1 MRTVGDGLVPSRAA
15 ETASPDMGGG
25 AHWRARERGRRG
37 RACPVPLPRKPG
49 VFSAGDRKG
58 RPYDCHASKRVAD
71 LAYAKSSVIGA
82 SLAAIVLL
90 RMGVAA
96 EDESASDPTVA
107 DALVAEADTLEQ
119 ETEPDAVPEGS
130 QPTARGRYN
139 LGLGHFEAGE
149 HEAAAAEF
157 LAARDD
163 AGPDP
168 ELRYRAAFNLGL
180 ALAAQAGFGDFGTDG
195 SVDETA
201 PAAPAQGET
210 EPRDPEQVID
220 TLRQSAAWFND
231 AVRLAPPG
239 DDDARINL
247 ELVSKWILQLAD
259 QLNQGD
265 RLEARLDRLIDD
277 QRGVRDQVR
286 RLLTD
291 IAVEQAGTEP
301 IGFATEFEAL
311 ASRERVLM
319 AEVGDV
325 IDLAAEERLYIEQT
339 PEEQRPPEQQ
349 SRAHQLAAMTS
360 YLERARQSL
369 SDTRRRL
376 RRLEGERGHR
386 RADAALAELKRARE
400 QLQDPITILNAIA
413 RDEQE
418 LSAHTGVLAAFA
430 GGAINLENQSPQWLT
445 DKHLAERQEDIAA
458 RTGGILS
465 RFEAVAASEASTLEQ
480 ADTAGRRVL
489 AAAIEAVPILDD
501 GLAAM
506 RGAIAALESA
516 NPAAALPEQ
525 NRAIAA
531 VARAIELFAD
541 LKSLIEIAYG
551 AQQGVVSLL
560 TPGEEPDD
568 ESLTT
573 ADRVARAGELTA
585 DNQRRID
592 RLKDLLEEE
601 AAAAATEA
609 AEQDEQTRNAVQQRY
624 GLAEDLRVRAREGLD
639 RLASS
644 LDSGAV
650 GDARSSAAETLGHLE
665 DLRRLFFSIV
675 EHVAALLADQ
685 AETHD
690 RTATLQAE
698 SSAAMG
704 DEFAPAVGMVAER
717 QDRHAQVGD
726 QLAAA
731 LAQQADAASAQP
743 NAGAPAA
750 SVDPA
755 AGERLALAAEEV
767 RKAGGRMLSAA
778 TMLADGA
785 RRAATMSPDLEG
797 ALEDQLAAMEH
808 LELALKELV
817 PPQPRQQQQEGDQ
830 QQDDGQQAQ
839 PQPGEDEQ
847 MSQRQAL
854 KRLQAIRDREAER
867 QRQRTAQSADEPVE
881 RDW

>member
-1 MRTVGDGLVPSRAA
+1 MNGT
-15 ETASPDMGGG
+15 
-25 AHWRARERGRRG
+25 G
-37 RACPVPLPRKPG
+37 RAL
-49 VFSAGDRKG
+49 
-58 RPYDCHASKRVAD
+58 
-71 LAYAKSSVIGA
+71 VIGA
-82 SLAAIVLL
+82 SLAAVVFHID
-90 RMGVAA
+90 VAA
-96 EDESASDPTVA
+96 EDESEHDQAVSDGLAT
-107 DALVAEADTLEQ
+107 EADTPEQ
-119 ETEPDAVPEGS
+119 ETEPDVVPEGP

-139 LGLGHFEAGE
+139 RGLLHFEAGE
-149 HEAAAAEF
+149 HEPAAVEF

-180 ALAAQAGFGDFGTDG
+180 ALAAQAGFGEAATGWLA
-195 SVDETA
+195 DET
-201 PAAPAQGET
+201 PPVEPNQSET
-210 EPRDPEQVID
+210 APRDPEQIID

-277 QRGVRDQVR
+277 QRGLRDQVR

-291 IAVEQAGTEP
+291 IEVEQAGTEP

-325 IDLAAEERLYIEQT
+325 IDLAAEERLFIEQT

-400 QLQDPITILNAIA
+400 QLQDPITILNAVA

-418 LSAHTGVLAAFA
+418 LIAHTGVMAAFA
-430 GGAINLENQSPQWLT
+430 GGAINLENQSPEWLT

-465 RFEAVAASEASTLEQ
+465 RFEAVAATEASTLEQ
-480 ADTAGRRVL
+480 ADTAGRRVM

-506 RGAIAALESA
+506 RAAIAALESA

-541 LKSLIEIAYG
+541 VKNLIEIAYG

-560 TPGEEPDD
+560 TPGEETDD
-568 ESLTT
+568 GSLTT

-601 AAAAATEA
+601 AAAATTET

-624 GLAEDLRVRAREGLD
+624 GLAEELRVRARESLGG
-639 RLASS
+639 LASD
-644 LDSGAV
+644 LDDGAV
-650 GDARSSAAETLGHLE
+650 GDARASAAETLGHLE
-665 DLRRLFFSIV
+665 ELRRLFFSIV

-704 DEFAPAVGMVAER
+704 DEFAPAVGMVADR

-743 NAGAPAA
+743 NAASAQPNAASAQPNASGAPTA

-778 TMLADGA
+778 TMMADGA
-785 RRAATMSPDLEG
+785 RRATTMSPDLEP

-808 LELALKELV
+808 LENALRELV
-817 PPQPRQQQQEGDQ
+817 PPQPRQQQQEGEQ

-867 QRQRTAQSADEPVE
+867 QRRRTAQSSDEPVE
-881 RDW
+881 KDW

>member
-1 MRTVGDGLVPSRAA
+1 MNG
-15 ETASPDMGGG
+15 
-25 AHWRARERGRRG
+25 
-37 RACPVPLPRKPG
+37 
-49 VFSAGDRKG
+49 SAK
-58 RPYDCHASKRVAD
+58 
-71 LAYAKSSVIGA
+71 A
-82 SLAAIVLL
+82 SLVGAMLAAVVLQID
-90 RMGVAA
+90 VWA
-96 EDESASDPTVA
+96 EDEAAPDQSVA
-107 DALVAEADTLEQ
+107 DGAAAEADTLEQ
-119 ETEPDAVPEGS
+119 ETEPDVVPEGP

-139 LGLGHFEAGE
+139 LGLLHFEAGE
-149 HEAAAAEF
+149 YEAAAVEF
-157 LAARDD
+157 LAARDN

-180 ALAAQAGFGDFGTDG
+180 ALAAQAGFGEAGTGG
-195 SVDETA
+195 STDEMA
-201 PAAPAQGET
+201 PVAPAQGEL

-277 QRGVRDQVR
+277 QRGLRDQVR

-325 IDLAAEERLYIEQT
+325 IDLAAEERLFIEQT
-339 PEEQRPPEQQ
+339 PEEQRPPEAQ

-418 LSAHTGVLAAFA
+418 LIAHTGVLAAFA

-480 ADTAGRRVL
+480 ADAAGRRVL
-489 AAAIEAVPILDD
+489 AAAIESVPILED

-531 VARAIELFAD
+531 VARAIELFAEV
-541 LKSLIEIAYG
+541 KNLIEIAYG

-560 TPGEEPDD
+560 TPDEEPDD

-573 ADRVARAGELTA
+573 ADRVARAVELTA
-585 DNQRRID
+585 DNQRRIG

-601 AAAAATEA
+601 AAAATTAG
-609 AEQDEQTRNAVQQRY
+609 AERDEQSRNAVEQRY
-624 GLAEDLRVRAREGLD
+624 GLAEELRVRARESLGG
-639 RLASS
+639 LASD
-644 LDSGAV
+644 LDDGAV
-650 GDARSSAAETLGHLE
+650 GEARASAAEALGHLE
-665 DLRRLFFSIV
+665 ELRRLFFSIV

-704 DEFAPAVGMVAER
+704 DEFAPAVGMAADR

-743 NAGAPAA
+743 NAGVAPAA

-755 AGERLALAAEEV
+755 VGERLGKAAEEV

-785 RRAATMSPDLEG
+785 RRATIMSPDLEG

-808 LELALKELV
+808 LENALKELV
-817 PPQPRQQQQEGDQ
+817 PPQQRQQPQDGDQ
-830 QQDDGQQAQ
+830 QQDEGQQAQ

-867 QRQRTAQSADEPVE
+867 QRRRAAQSLEEPVE
-881 RDW
+881 KDW

>member
-1 MRTVGDGLVPSRAA
+1 MNGNGK
-15 ETASPDMGGG
+15 AS
-25 AHWRARERGRRG
+25 A
-37 RACPVPLPRKPG
+37 V
-49 VFSAGDRKG
+49 
-58 RPYDCHASKRVAD
+58 
-71 LAYAKSSVIGA
+71 GA
-82 SLAAIVLL
+82 SLAAVVLYI
-90 RMGVAA
+90 GVAA
-96 EDESASDPTVA
+96 EDEPVPDQAVA
-107 DALVAEADTLEQ
+107 DALAAEADTLAQ
-119 ETEPDAVPEGS
+119 GTQPDVVPEGP

-139 LGLGHFEAGE
+139 LGLQHFEAGE
-149 HEAAAAEF
+149 HEAAAVEF

-180 ALAAQAGFGDFGTDG
+180 ALAAQAGFGEVGADNPA
-195 SVDETA
+195 DEPV
-201 PAAPAQGET
+201 PAVPAQGET
-210 EPRDPEQVID
+210 APRDPQQVID
-220 TLRQSAAWFND
+220 SLRQSAAWFND

-247 ELVSKWILQLAD
+247 ELISKWILQLAD

-277 QRGVRDQVR
+277 QRGLRDQVR
-286 RLLTD
+286 RLLAD
-291 IAVEQAGTEP
+291 ITVEQAGTEP
-301 IGFATEFEAL
+301 IGFATEFEAS

-325 IDLAAEERLYIEQT
+325 IDLAAEERLFIEQT

-400 QLQDPITILNAIA
+400 QLQDPITVLNALA

-430 GGAINLENQSPQWLT
+430 DGAINLERQLPQWLT

-465 RFEAVAASEASTLEQ
+465 RFEAVAASDPSMLEQ
-480 ADTAGRRVL
+480 ADPAGRRVL

-506 RGAIAALESA
+506 RAAIAALESA
-516 NPAAALPEQ
+516 NPAAALPEE

-541 LKSLIEIAYG
+541 VKNLIEIAYG

-585 DNQRRID
+585 DNQRRIG

-601 AAAAATEA
+601 AAAATTEA
-609 AEQDEQTRNAVQQRY
+609 AEQDEETRNAVQQRY
-624 GLAEDLRVRAREGLD
+624 GLAEELRVRTGESLD

-644 LDSGAV
+644 VDRGAV
-650 GDARSSAAETLGHLE
+650 DDARASAAEALGHLE
-665 DLRRLFFSIV
+665 ALRRLFFSIV

-704 DEFAPAVGMVAER
+704 DEFAPAVGMVADR

-731 LAQQADAASAQP
+731 LAQQADAASASPQP
-743 NAGAPAA
+743 DASGAPAP

-755 AGERLALAAEEV
+755 VGERLGKAAEEV

-785 RRAATMSPDLEG
+785 RRATTMSPDLEG

-808 LELALKELV
+808 LENALKELA
-817 PPQPRQQQQEGDQ
+817 PPQPRQQQQEGEQ
-830 QQDDGQQAQ
+830 QQDEGQQAQ
-839 PQPGEDEQ
+839 PQSGEDEQ
-847 MSQRQAL
+847 MSQRQAF

-867 QRQRTAQSADEPVE
+867 QRRRAAQSSEEPLE
-881 RDW
+881 KDW

>member
-1 MRTVGDGLVPSRAA
+1 MNGNGK
-15 ETASPDMGGG
+15 AS
-25 AHWRARERGRRG
+25 
-37 RACPVPLPRKPG
+37 V
-49 VFSAGDRKG
+49 V
-58 RPYDCHASKRVAD
+58 
-71 LAYAKSSVIGA
+71 GA
-82 SLAAIVLL
+82 SLAAVVLHIA
-90 RMGVAA
+90 VAA
-96 EDESASDPTVA
+96 EDESAADQAVA
-107 DALVAEADTLEQ
+107 DALVTEADTAEQ
-119 ETEPDAVPEGS
+119 ETEPGVVPEDP

-139 LGLGHFEAGE
+139 LGLLHFEAGE
-149 HEAAAAEF
+149 YEAAAAEF

-180 ALAAQAGFGDFGTDG
+180 ALAAQAGFGDAGTDG
-195 SVDETA
+195 PTDEPV
-201 PAAPAQGET
+201 PAAPSQGEMA
-210 EPRDPEQVID
+210 PRDPEQIID

-265 RLEARLDRLIDD
+265 HLEARLDRLIDD
-277 QRGVRDQVR
+277 QRGLRDQVR

-291 IAVEQAGTEP
+291 ITIEQAGTEP

-325 IDLAAEERLYIEQT
+325 IDLAAEERLFIEQT

-349 SRAHQLAAMTS
+349 GRAHQLAAMTS

-400 QLQDPITILNAIA
+400 QLRDPITILKAVA

-418 LSAHTGVLAAFA
+418 LSAHTGVLAARTRAPFA
-430 GGAINLENQSPQWLT
+430 EGAISLEHQVPQWLT
-445 DKHLAERQEDIAA
+445 DQHLADRQEDIAA

-465 RFEAVAASEASTLEQ
+465 RFEAVAASDPSTLER
-480 ADTAGRRVL
+480 ADAAGRRVL
-489 AAAIEAVPILDD
+489 ASAIEAVPILDD

-506 RGAIAALESA
+506 RAAIAALESA
-516 NPAAALPEQ
+516 NPAAALPEE

-531 VARAIELFAD
+531 VARAVELFAD
-541 LKSLIEIAYG
+541 VKNLIEIAYG
-551 AQQGVVSLL
+551 AQQVVVSLL
-560 TPGEEPDD
+560 TPGEQPDD
-568 ESLTT
+568 ESLAT

-585 DNQRRID
+585 DNQRRIG

-609 AEQDEQTRNAVQQRY
+609 AEQDEQTRNAMQQRY
-624 GLAEDLRVRAREGLD
+624 ALAEDLRVRTGESLD
-639 RLASS
+639 RLASTVAR
-644 LDSGAV
+644 GAV
-650 GDARSSAAETLGHLE
+650 DDARAGAAETLGHLE
-665 DLRRLFFSIV
+665 ELRRLFFSIV

-704 DEFAPAVGMVAER
+704 DEFAPAVGMAADR

-743 NAGAPAA
+743 NAGAPKAP
-750 SVDPA
+750 VDPA
-755 AGERLALAAEEV
+755 VGERLGKAAEEV

-785 RRAATMSPDLEG
+785 RWATTMSPDLEG

-808 LELALKELV
+808 LEIALKELV
-817 PPQPRQQQQEGDQ
+817 PPQPRQGQEGDQ
-830 QQDDGQQAQ
+830 QQDEGQQAQ

-854 KRLQAIRDREAER
+854 KRLQAIRDREADR
-867 QRQRTAQSADEPVE
+867 QRRRAAQSSEEPVE
-881 RDW
+881 KDW

>member
-1 MRTVGDGLVPSRAA
+1 MNGNPK
-15 ETASPDMGGG
+15 ASVFG
-25 AHWRARERGRRG
+25 A
-37 RACPVPLPRKPG
+37 V
-49 VFSAGDRKG
+49 
-58 RPYDCHASKRVAD
+58 
-71 LAYAKSSVIGA
+71 
-82 SLAAIVLL
+82 LAAVVLHI
-90 RMGVAA
+90 GVAA
-96 EDESASDPTVA
+96 EDESAPDQALA
-107 DALVAEADTLEQ
+107 DALAAEADMLEQ
-119 ETEPDAVPEGS
+119 ETEPEAVPEDP

-139 LGLGHFEAGE
+139 LGLVHFEAGE
-149 HEAAAAEF
+149 HEAAAVEF

-180 ALAAQAGFGDFGTDG
+180 ALAAQAGFGEFSTDG

-201 PAAPAQGET
+201 PAVPAQGET
-210 EPRDPEQVID
+210 EPRDPEQVIG

-277 QRGVRDQVR
+277 QRGLRDQVR

-291 IAVEQAGTEP
+291 IMVEQAGTEP

-339 PEEQRPPEQQ
+339 PEEQRRPDQQ
-349 SRAHQLAAMTS
+349 GRAHQLAAMTS

-400 QLQDPITILNAIA
+400 QLQDPITTLKAVA

-418 LSAHTGVLAAFA
+418 LFAHTSVLAAYA
-430 GGAINLENQSPQWLT
+430 DDAINLERQLPQWLT

-465 RFEAVAASEASTLEQ
+465 RFEAVAASDPSTLEQ
-480 ADTAGRRVL
+480 ADAAGRRVL

-525 NRAIAA
+525 NRASAD

-541 LKSLIEIAYG
+541 VKSLIEIAYG

-573 ADRVARAGELTA
+573 ADRVARAGKLTA
-585 DNQRRID
+585 DNQRRIG

-601 AAAAATEA
+601 AAAATEA
-609 AEQDEQTRNAVQQRY
+609 ADQDEQTRDAVQQRY
-624 GLAEDLRVRAREGLD
+624 GLAEDLRVRAGESLD

-644 LDSGAV
+644 LDDGAV
-650 GDARSSAAETLGHLE
+650 GDARASAAETLGHLQG
-665 DLRRLFFSIV
+665 LRRLFFSIV

-704 DEFAPAVGMVAER
+704 DEFAPAVGMAADR

-743 NAGAPAA
+743 NAGGAPTA

-755 AGERLALAAEEV
+755 VGERLALAAEEV

-785 RRAATMSPDLEG
+785 RRATTMSPDLEP

-808 LELALKELV
+808 LENALRELV
-817 PPQPRQQQQEGDQ
+817 PPQPRQQQQEGDR
-830 QQDDGQQAQ
+830 QQDEGQQAQ

-867 QRQRTAQSADEPVE
+867 QRRRAAQSLEEPVE
-881 RDW
+881 KDW

>member
-1 MRTVGDGLVPSRAA
+1 MNGNAKALV
-15 ETASPDMGGG
+15 
-25 AHWRARERGRRG
+25 
-37 RACPVPLPRKPG
+37 L
-49 VFSAGDRKG
+49 
-58 RPYDCHASKRVAD
+58 
-71 LAYAKSSVIGA
+71 GA
-82 SLAAIVLL
+82 SLAAVVLHI
-90 RMGVAA
+90 GVEA
-96 EDESASDPTVA
+96 EDEPTPDVTVA
-107 DALVAEADTLEQ
+107 DAPVTEADTPDQ
-119 ETEPDAVPEGS
+119 ETQPDMVPEGP
-130 QPTARGRYN
+130 QPSARGRYN
-139 LGLGHFEAGE
+139 LGLRHFEAGE
-149 HEAAAAEF
+149 HEAAAVEF

-180 ALAAQAGFGDFGTDG
+180 ALAAQAGFGEVGTG
-195 SVDETA
+195 GPPEETT
-201 PAAPAQGET
+201 PVEPTQGET
-210 EPRDPEQVID
+210 APRDPEQVID

-259 QLNQGD
+259 QLNEGD

-277 QRGVRDQVR
+277 QRGLRDQLR

-291 IAVEQAGTEP
+291 IAVEQADTEP

-319 AEVGDV
+319 AEVADV

-339 PEEQRPPEQQ
+339 PEEQRPPEAQ

-400 QLQDPITILNAIA
+400 QLQDPITILNAVA

-418 LSAHTGVLAAFA
+418 LIAHTGVLAAFA
-430 GGAINLENQSPQWLT
+430 GGAINLEQSPQWLT
-445 DKHLAERQEDIAA
+445 DKHLAERQEDVAA

-480 ADTAGRRVL
+480 ADAAGRRVL

-506 RGAIAALESA
+506 RAAIAALESA
-516 NPAAALPEQ
+516 HPAAALPEQ

-541 LKSLIEIAYG
+541 VKNLIEIVYG

-560 TPGEEPDD
+560 TPGEEPFD

-573 ADRVARAGELTA
+573 VDRVARAGELTA
-585 DNQRRID
+585 DNQRRIG

-601 AAAAATEA
+601 AAAATTEA
-609 AEQDEQTRNAVQQRY
+609 AEQDEQTRNAAQQRY

-650 GDARSSAAETLGHLE
+650 GDARSSAAESLGHLE
-665 DLRRLFFSIV
+665 ELRRLFFSIV

-704 DEFAPAVGMVAER
+704 DEFAPAVGMAADR

-743 NAGAPAA
+743 NADGAPTA

-755 AGERLALAAEEV
+755 AGERLARAAEEV

-785 RRAATMSPDLEG
+785 RRATTMSPDLEP

-808 LELALKELV
+808 LENALRELV

-830 QQDDGQQAQ
+830 QQDEGQQAQ

-867 QRQRTAQSADEPVE
+867 QRRRTAQSSEEPVE
-881 RDW
+881 KDW

>member
-1 MRTVGDGLVPSRAA
+1 MNGNAKASVVGS
-15 ETASPDMGGG
+15 
-25 AHWRARERGRRG
+25 
-37 RACPVPLPRKPG
+37 
-49 VFSAGDRKG
+49 
-58 RPYDCHASKRVAD
+58 
-71 LAYAKSSVIGA
+71 I
-82 SLAAIVLL
+82 LAAVVLHI
-90 RMGVAA
+90 GVSA
-96 EDESASDPTVA
+96 EDESPPDQAVA
-107 DALVAEADTLEQ
+107 DALAAEADTPEQ
-119 ETEPDAVPEGS
+119 GTQPDVVPEGP

-139 LGLGHFEAGE
+139 LGLLHFEAGE

-180 ALAAQAGFGDFGTDG
+180 ALAAQAGFGEVGTGG
-195 SVDETA
+195 SADETA
-201 PAAPAQGET
+201 PVEPTQGET
-210 EPRDPEQVID
+210 APRDPEQVID

-239 DDDARINL
+239 DDDPRINL

-265 RLEARLDRLIDD
+265 HLEARLDRLIDD
-277 QRGVRDQVR
+277 QRGLRDQVR

-291 IAVEQAGTEP
+291 ITVEQAGTEP

-325 IDLAAEERLYIEQT
+325 IDLAAEERLFIEQT

-349 SRAHQLAAMTS
+349 GRAHQLAAMTS

-400 QLQDPITILNAIA
+400 QLQDPITILKAVA

-418 LSAHTGVLAAFA
+418 LVAHTGVLAAIA
-430 GGAINLENQSPQWLT
+430 GGAISLENESPQWLT
-445 DKHLAERQEDIAA
+445 DKHLAARQEDIAA

-465 RFEAVAASEASTLEQ
+465 RFEAVAASDSSTLEQ
-480 ADTAGRRVL
+480 ADAAGQRVL
-489 AAAIEAVPILDD
+489 AAAIEAVPILDE

-516 NPAAALPEQ
+516 NSVAALPEQ

-531 VARAIELFAD
+531 LARAIELFAD
-541 LKSLIEIAYG
+541 VKNLIELAYG
-551 AQQGVVSLL
+551 AQRGVVSLL

-585 DNQRRID
+585 DNQRRIG

-601 AAAAATEA
+601 AAATTEA
-609 AEQDEQTRNAVQQRY
+609 AEQDDQARKAVQQRY
-624 GLAEDLRVRAREGLD
+624 ELAEELRLRAGQSLD

-644 LDSGAV
+644 LDRSAV
-650 GDARSSAAETLGHLE
+650 DVARASAAETLGHLE
-665 DLRRLFFSIV
+665 ELRRLFFSIV

-704 DEFAPAVGMVAER
+704 DEFAPAVGIVADR

-743 NAGAPAA
+743 NAAGAPMAPA
-750 SVDPA
+750 DPA
-755 AGERLALAAEEV
+755 VGERLALAAEEV

-785 RRAATMSPDLEG
+785 RRATTMSPDLEP

-808 LELALKELV
+808 LENALKELV
-817 PPQPRQQQQEGDQ
+817 PPQPRQQQQEGEQ
-830 QQDDGQQAQ
+830 QQDEGQQAQ

-867 QRQRTAQSADEPVE
+867 QRRRAAQSSEEPVE
-881 RDW
+881 KDW